1 MSPNQQTF
9 TEHIAAEARK
19 IFEDVED
26 DFSQLKR
33 IMTRFEEWRGK
44 DRPTY
49 SDAYV
54 SYNLPKIFAP
64 YIR

>member
-1 MSPNQQTF
+1 M
-9 TEHIAAEARK
+9 A
-19 IFEDVED
+19 
-26 DFSQLKR
+26 
-33 IMTRFEEWRGK
+33 RFEEWRKK
-44 DRPTY
+44 DSPTY